1 MTLIGV
7 NGIQPR
13 ERLVAVW
20 LNTPGGARKDERNSH
35 RPLASP
41 RVIHEIAFEE
51 QGRQKPRRYR
61 MRRYFGAWSGHISLF
76 VTE

>member
-1 MTLIGV
+1 MTFISV

-13 ERLVAVW
+13 ERLVVGP
-20 LNTPGGARKDERNSH
+20 NTPGGARKDERNSH

-41 RVIHEIAFEE
+41 RVFTRLCSMNKA
-51 QGRQKPRRYR
+51 GKRPRRYR